1 MTTIK
6 ISKGLKDLIEQLHY
20 ENTALSDLILFLS
33 RNNLD
38 MNDTN
43 FKYIYEQY
51 LNKNMEYNIAKNN
64 LVEQYNLNQFKK
76 WKLNFITSEIECEN

>member
-1 MTTIK
+1 MITIK
-6 ISKGLKDLIEQLHY
+6 ISKELKDLIEQLYY

-38 MNDTN
+38 INN
-43 FKYIYEQY
+43 INYKYIYEQY
-51 LNKNMEYNIAKNN
+51 INKNIEYNIAKNN
-64 LVEQYNLNQFKK
+64 LVEQYNLNQYKK